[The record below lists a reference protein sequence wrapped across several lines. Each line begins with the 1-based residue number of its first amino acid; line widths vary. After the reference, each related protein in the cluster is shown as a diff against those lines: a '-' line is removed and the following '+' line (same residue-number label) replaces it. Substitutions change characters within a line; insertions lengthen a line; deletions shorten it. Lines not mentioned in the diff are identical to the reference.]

1 MLSYGLQ
8 LRIMVI
14 TMDNSNTI
22 SSILKGE
29 FIAEKSNT
37 RLIPFLLMIVVL
49 GLINIRSSFNAESL
63 LKGSIALEKEVAD
76 LRLTY
81 ITTKSELMS
90 VYRRSVIEELVENQ
104 GLQTSLVPPKII
116 EKR

>member
-1 MLSYGLQ
+1 M
-8 LRIMVI
+8 I
-14 TMDNSNTI
+14 TMLDNSNTI

-37 RLIPFLLMIVVL
+37 KLIPFLLIIVVL

-63 LKGSIALEKEVAD
+63 LKQSIALEKEVAD

-90 VYRRSVIEELVENQ
+90 VYRRSVVEELVQTQ
-104 GLQTSLVPPKII
+104 GLKTSLTPPIII
-116 EKR
+116 EKQ

>member
-1 MLSYGLQ
+1 MK
-8 LRIMVI
+8 IE
-14 TMDNSNTI
+14 NSNTI

-37 RLIPFLLMIVVL
+37 KLIPFLLMIVLL

-63 LKGSIALEKEVAD
+63 LKQSISLEIEVAD
-76 LRLTY
+76 LRLKY
-81 ITTKSELMS
+81 ITTKSQLMS
-90 VYRRSVIEELVENQ
+90 VYRRSVVEELVNKQ
-104 GLQTSLVPPKII
+104 GLKTSLNPPEII